1 MGDGR
6 LLALLTARI
15 AGDAVREADR
25 IRGAVDGFA
34 VGADLLLGPG
44 PGVVGALARI
54 GEVTTLFAIHGTPDV
69 VGRAAGRL
77 AEYGARR
84 IAVHA
89 LVEEGA
95 MEAAATAAAASGATI
110 VAASLDPGI
119 DDARAAALGLGR
131 SRGAVVSRL
140 AKRARAAGASGVLA
154 TLADL
159 GVVAQ
164 AAPELERVGIGISSL
179 AAIDEARQRGADL
192 IVAPSALVGGIATA
206 PSGVSE

>member
-6 LLALLTARI
+6 LVALLTARI

-25 IRGAVDGFA
+25 ISGAVDGFA

-77 AEYGARR
+77 AGYGARR

-89 LVEEGA
+89 LVEGGA
-95 MEAAATAAAASGATI
+95 MEAAVVATAAAGSTV
-110 VAASLDPGI
+110 VAASLDVGI
-119 DDARAAALGLGR
+119 DDARAATLGLGG

-140 AKRARAAGASGVLA
+140 ARRAAEAGASGVLA
-154 TLADL
+154 TLGDL

-164 AAPELERVGIGISSL
+164 AAPELERMGIGISSL
-179 AAIDEARQRGADL
+179 AGIDEARQRGADL
-192 IVAPSALVGGIATA
+192 IVVPADMVGGIAT
-206 PSGVSE
+206 P

>member
-1 MGDGR
+1 VGDGR
-6 LLALLTARI
+6 LIALLSARI
-15 AGDAVREADR
+15 AGDAVRQADQVS
-25 IRGAVDGFA
+25 GAVDGFA
-34 VGADLLLGPG
+34 IGADLLLGPG

-54 GEVTTLFAIHGTPDV
+54 GEVMTLLAIHGTTDV

-77 AEYGARR
+77 GEYGARR

-89 LVEEGA
+89 FVEAGA
-95 MEAAATAAAASGATI
+95 MEAAVSAAEASGATI

-119 DDARAAALGLGR
+119 DDARAATLGLGG
-131 SRGAVVSRL
+131 SRGSVVSRL
-140 AKRARAAGASGVLA
+140 AKRAAAAGASGMLA

-164 AAPELERVGIGISSL
+164 AAPELERVGVGISSL

-192 IVAPSALVGGIATA
+192 IVAPSALVGGIRKA
-206 PSGVSE
+206 PSG

>member
-1 MGDGR
+1 VGDGR
-6 LLALLTARI
+6 LVALLTARN
-15 AGDAVREADR
+15 AGDAVREAEK
-25 IRGAVDGFA
+25 IGRGVDGFA

-54 GEVTTLFAIHGTPDV
+54 GEVTTVFAIHGTVDT

-95 MEAAATAAAASGATI
+95 MEAAVQAVAGWGATV
-110 VAASLDPGI
+110 VAASLDSGV
-119 DDARAAALGLGR
+119 DDARAARLGLGG

-140 AKRARAAGASGVLA
+140 AKRASDAGVSGVLT
-154 TLADL
+154 TLSDL

-164 AAPELERVGIGISSL
+164 AAPGLERVGIGISSS
-179 AAIDEARQRGADL
+179 AEVDEARLRGADL
-192 IVAPSALVGGIATA
+192 IVVSPALIGDSTKG
-206 PSGVSE
+206 P

>member
-1 MGDGR
+1 MGDRG
-6 LLALLTARI
+6 LVALLTARI
-15 AGDAVREADR
+15 AGEAVREADQ
-25 IRGAVDGFA
+25 ISGAVDGFA

-54 GEVTTLFAIHGTPDV
+54 GEVTTLFAIHGTPEI

-95 MEAAATAAAASGATI
+95 MEAAVVAAAASGATV
-110 VAASLDPGI
+110 VAASLDSGI
-119 DDARAAALGLGR
+119 DDARAASLGLGG

-140 AKRARAAGASGVLA
+140 AKRASAAGASGVLA

-164 AAPELERVGIGISSL
+164 AAPELGRVAVGISSL
-179 AAIDEARQRGADL
+179 TGIDEARQRGADL
-192 IVAPSALVGGIATA
+192 IVVPSGLVGGITPVESQGA
-206 PSGVSE
+206 